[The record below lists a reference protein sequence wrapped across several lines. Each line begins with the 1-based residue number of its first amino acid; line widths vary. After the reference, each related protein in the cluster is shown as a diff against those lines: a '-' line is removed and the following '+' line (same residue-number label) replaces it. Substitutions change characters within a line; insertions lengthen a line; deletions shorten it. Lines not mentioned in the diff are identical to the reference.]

1 MKLRNFYLVMV
12 ITTTCVSVVVFPAVI
27 SNAAGA
33 PKKKLAPAI
42 LVFGDSIV
50 DPGNNNHVATIVKC
64 DFPPYG
70 RDFVGAKPT
79 GRFCNGKV
87 PSDFAANILGL
98 KELVPAYLDPTLT
111 LQDLATGVSFASG
124 GSGYDP
130 LTARIVSV
138 LSLSDQVELF
148 KEYLKKIRQGMGE
161 EAAATIVSQS
171 AYLICVGSDDIANTY
186 FSTPTRRLHYDIN
199 SYTDLMARY
208 ASTFYEELYRI
219 GARRIGVLSLP
230 PIGCLPSQRTSG
242 GGPNRSCSNSSNQ
255 AAQLFNSKLS
265 AVLDSLSK
273 THPDALFVYLDVY
286 NRLTSIIHNP
296 IQYGFEVV
304 VKGCCGTGTIEAS
317 ILCTSVSDSQTCKDA
332 SKYLFWDSYH
342 PSEKGYGIL
351 SDMVINEF
359 AARFM

>member
-1 MKLRNFYLVMV
+1 MDTHQLISNMMLRNFYSVMV
-12 ITTTCVSVVVFPAVI
+12 ITTTCVSVVVFPVI

-33 PKKKLAPAI
+33 PKKKSAPAI

-130 LTARIVSV
+130 LTAR
-138 LSLSDQVELF
+138 Q
-148 KEYLKKIRQGMGE
+148 
-161 EAAATIVSQS
+161 
-171 AYLICVGSDDIANTY
+171 
-186 FSTPTRRLHYDIN
+186 
-199 SYTDLMARY
+199 
-208 ASTFYEELYRI
+208 ELYRI

-296 IQYGFEVV
+296 IRYGFEVV

-317 ILCTSVSDSQTCKDA
+317 ILCTSVSDSHTCKDA

>member
-1 MKLRNFYLVMV
+1 MDTHQLISNMMLRNFYSVMV
-12 ITTTCVSVVVFPAVI
+12 ITTTCVSVVVFPVI

-33 PKKKLAPAI
+33 PKKKSAPAI

-148 KEYLKKIRQGMGE
+148 KEYLNKIRQGMGE
-161 EAAATIVSQS
+161 EAAATIISQS

-199 SYTDLMARY
+199 AYTDLMARY
-208 ASTFYEELYRI
+208 ASTFYE
-219 GARRIGVLSLP
+219 V
-230 PIGCLPSQRTSG
+230 
-242 GGPNRSCSNSSNQ
+242 CSNSSNQ

-296 IQYGFEVV
+296 IRYGFEVV

-317 ILCTSVSDSQTCKDA
+317 ILCTSVSDSHTCKDA